1 MSAAIK
7 IGDPVRSVATHHLGR
22 VVEIGKYDD
31 GATRLHVDY
40 TTGASVS
47 CPVDAVE
54 PLPARPFQVGDR
66 VRVTKHHLDGD
77 VAEVGVVRD
86 FQRILPDVPIT
97 MWVTLDEPKPA
108 RYKPDTTLYLSC
120 AWVTD
125 DHTAAHALGTDTIE
139 LIEPAPTDTS
149 GDAVTAP
156 TPAPSD
162 ATTHVLDRIPGE
174 PNPLDPE
181 PVYGFDAGV
190 NDEDGHWYAR
200 PTLWITAEHFRDL
213 GEPQQI
219 TVTITAGAR

>member
-47 CPVDAVE
+47 CPVDAIE

-139 LIEPAPTDTS
+139 LLEPAPTDTS
-149 GDAVTAP
+149 DGAVTAP

-162 ATTHVLDRIPGE
+162 ATSLVTLDR
-174 PNPLDPE
+174 D
-181 PVYGFDAGV
+181 DAM
-190 NDEDGHWYAR
+190 AR
-200 PTLWITAEHFRDL
+200 VLNAAMNWEATETAAPWEHAEAEAALRDAARDYRA
-213 GEPQQI
+213 
-219 TVTITAGAR
+219 VTE